1 MTRRFPLLC
10 LLTFF
15 SGILIAQQS
24 HPRIYV
30 SATQKANFLQR
41 VERSERVQAM
51 VNKLEA
57 HLQPYVDRHQSDPQW
72 ILSRM
77 QMYWKTKYTHVYVN
91 GMDFSHGEGEAPV
104 PTVRF
109 SGSRDWATDY
119 LQPELEDILPYM
131 DDERGLYLQNSTKRD
146 SAWEWTAPSE
156 TGHIIEKINREILR
170 LAEEAAFLY
179 WLKGEEKYAVF
190 AADIFLQYTE
200 GMYYREPPLTT
211 GNHRNAKLMGLQ
223 TFEVIHESVI
233 VPYTVSYDFLHA
245 WLVNHDKDLSM
256 ITAVLQKWADQEIKF
271 GVPGNNWNL
280 MQARYITY
288 LALALEQDDHYP
300 SGKGQA
306 YYFDQILNQNS
317 EKQKALVDV
326 MKLFDPQ
333 TGIWPET
340 AGYSTGVSE
349 DILEILFMIDRVQND
364 RLPDQFPIV
373 EQAILGSFE
382 YLFPHGFTVA
392 FGDAKHS
399 HLRFNALELL
409 VAHYRKYGEAEK
421 EARVT
426 GQLKKA
432 ITDNAYQR
440 QEINSLFKLF
450 LYVDELATVPP
461 AADMSAF
468 ISPFFYAPNVSWLVQ
483 RNGMDAQEG
492 MMISE
497 NASLGNHSHAN
508 GINIELYAKGM
519 VIAPDA
525 AAGVSYW
532 SKDHREYYKAFPAH
546 NTVVVDGKSNYRTM
560 MSHHAFTLNAGYP
573 LPGSKDSLI
582 SPCTFADVSFI
593 EPSTDARQQRLT
605 ATVRTSKTSGYF
617 VDIFRSARADGQDKK
632 HEYLFHSQGAPVTL
646 KDAKGKALSTS
657 ATEELSSA
665 HGDLVG
671 YDYFTDKQ
679 AVSHGEDFVA
689 QFLMPTFSESKLHL
703 NLWMKGYPGRQ
714 LFTVMAPPSRAIN
727 SASVPKV
734 LYKQKLP
741 TLVVRQTGEARN
753 RPFVSIMEA
762 FRSEEGQSIKEV
774 TYFSPK
780 TENAGFVGIAVRS
793 HQDQADYLFHD
804 EGGEQVNAIDKH
816 TFQGTFGRLSYEGTE
831 LRSLFLGNG
840 KMLESGPWKIE
851 SKEAGNTVWVEDQGD
866 QIRVHAQQPF
876 QLTMPIRNSQQDNI
890 FLESITES
898 GKQIYPGTISTHN
911 YQWIAVFDLPALD
924 PVHLSIKSDQ

>member
-1 MTRRFPLLC
+1 MTRRLLLLC
-10 LLTFF
+10 LLALF
-15 SGILIAQQS
+15 SGILSAQQS

-30 SATQKANFLQR
+30 SSTQKADFLLR
-41 VERSERVQAM
+41 VDQSERVQAM
-51 VNKLEA
+51 VSMLEA
-57 HLQPYVDRHQSDPQW
+57 HLSPYVERHQSDPQW

-119 LQPELEDILPYM
+119 LQPDLEDILPYM
-131 DDERGLYLQNSTKRD
+131 DDERGLYLQNSTKKD

-170 LAEEAAFLY
+170 LAEESAFLY

-211 GNHRNAKLMGLQ
+211 GDHKNARLMGLQ

-233 VPYTVSYDFLHA
+233 VPFTVSYDFLHA
-245 WLVNHDKDLSM
+245 WLVSHDKDFSM
-256 ITAVLQKWADQEIKF
+256 ITAVLKKWADQEIKF

-300 SGKGQA
+300 DGKGQA

-326 MKLFDPQ
+326 MKLFDPE
-333 TGIWPET
+333 TGMWPET

-349 DILEILFMIDRVQND
+349 DILEILFMIDRVQNN

-382 YLFPHGFTVA
+382 YLFPNGFTVA

-432 ITDNAYQR
+432 ITEKAYQR
-440 QEINSLFKLF
+440 DEINSLFNLF
-450 LYVDELATVPP
+450 LYVDELAAVPP
-461 AADMSAF
+461 ASDMAEF

-532 SKDHREYYKAFPAH
+532 SQDHREYYKAFPAH

-560 MSHHAFTLNAGYP
+560 MSHHAFTLNAAYP
-573 LPGSKDSLI
+573 QPGSKKRQV
-582 SPCTFADVSFI
+582 SPYTFADVSFT
-593 EPSTDARQQRLT
+593 EPSTDAQQQRLT
-605 ATVRTSKTSGYF
+605 ATIRTGKNSGYF
-617 VDIFRSARADGQDKK
+617 VDIFRSARADGKDVK
-632 HEYLFHSQGAPVTL
+632 HEYLFHSQGAPITL
-646 KDAKGKALSTS
+646 ADNKGKPLST
-657 ATEELSSA
+657 APTDELSST

-689 QFLMPTFSESKLHL
+689 QFQMPTFTESMLHL
-703 NLWMKGYPGRQ
+703 NLWMKSYPGRQ
-714 LFTVMAPPSRAIN
+714 VFTVMAPPSRAIN
-727 SASVPKV
+727 SASVPKA

-741 TLVVRQTGEARN
+741 TLLVRQPGEARN

-762 FRSEEGQSIKEV
+762 FLSDEGQSIKKV
-774 TYFSPK
+774 VYFSPK
-780 TENAGFVGIAVRS
+780 IENPGCVGIAVHS
-793 HQDQADYLFHD
+793 HETQTDYLFND
-804 EGGEQVNAIDKH
+804 ENGEQVNAFDKH
-816 TFQGTFGRLSYEGTE
+816 DFQGTFGVASY
-831 LRSLFLGNG
+831 RKDAVQALFLGAG
-840 KMLESGPWKIE
+840 KLLKSGQWKME
-851 SKEAGNTVWVEDQGD
+851 SKEENTVSVLIQAEGMFMEARHPFRLTLPLSNAYSE
-866 QIRVHAQQPF
+866 QITLVADTHAFPGKIIT
-876 QLTMPIRNSQQDNI
+876 LNSQR
-890 FLESITES
+890 F
-898 GKQIYPGTISTHN
+898 
-911 YQWIAVFDLPALD
+911 AVFELPELEG
-924 PVHLSIKSDQ
+924 LLLQFK

>member
-1 MTRRFPLLC
+1 MTRRFLFFC
-10 LLTFF
+10 LLALFF
-15 SGILIAQQS
+15 VPLPAQQS

-30 SATQKANFLQR
+30 SATQKADFLQR

-72 ILSRM
+72 MLSRM

-119 LQPELEDILPYM
+119 LQPELKDILPYM
-131 DDERGLYLQNSTKRD
+131 DDERGLYLQNSTKKD

-179 WLKGEEKYAVF
+179 WLKEEEKYAVF

-200 GMYYREPPLTT
+200 GMYYREAPQTVE
-211 GNHRNAKLMGLQ
+211 NHRNAKLMGLQ

-233 VPYTVSYDFLHA
+233 VPFTVSYDFLYP
-245 WLVNHDKDLSM
+245 WLVSHDKDFSM

-300 SGKGQA
+300 DGKGQA

-326 MKLFDPQ
+326 MKLFDPE
-333 TGIWPET
+333 TGMWPET

-349 DILEILFMIDRVQND
+349 DILEILFMIDRVQNN

-382 YLFPHGFTVA
+382 YLFPNGFTVA

-409 VAHYRKYGEAEK
+409 VAHYRKYGDTEK

-432 ITDNAYQR
+432 IADKAYQR

-450 LYVDELATVPP
+450 LYVDELADVPP
-461 AADMSAF
+461 ASDMAEF

-483 RNGMDAQEG
+483 RNGMDRQEG

-546 NTVVVDGKSNYRTM
+546 NTVVVDGKSDYRTM
-560 MSHHAFTLNAGYP
+560 LSYHAFTLDAAYP
-573 LPGSKDSLI
+573 LPGSKAKLI
-582 SPCTFADVSFI
+582 SPYTFADVSFT

-605 ATVRTSKTSGYF
+605 ATIRTGENSGYF
-617 VDIFRSARADGQDKK
+617 VDIFRSARADGKDVK
-632 HEYLFHSQGAPVTL
+632 HEYLFHSQGTPIILT
-646 KDAKGKALSTS
+646 DENGDALST
-657 ATEELSSA
+657 APTDELSSK

-671 YDYFTDKQ
+671 YDYFTNKQ
-679 AVSHGEDFVA
+679 AVSHGKDFVA
-689 QFLMPTFSESKLHL
+689 QFQMPTFTDNMLHL
-703 NLWMKGYPGRQ
+703 NLWMQGFPGRQ
-714 LFTVMAPPSRAIN
+714 VFTVMAPPSRAIN
-727 SASVPKV
+727 SASVPKS

-741 TLVVRQTGEARN
+741 TLVVRQPGEARN
-753 RPFVSIMEA
+753 RPFVSIIEA
-762 FRSEEGQSIKEV
+762 FRSEEGAGIKQV
-774 TYFSPK
+774 AYFSPK
-780 TENAGFVGIAVRS
+780 AENTGCVGIEVHS
-793 HQDQADYLFHD
+793 HEDQTDYLFND
-804 EGGEQVNAIDKH
+804 ENGEQVNAFDKH
-816 TFQGTFGRLSYEGTE
+816 DFQGRFGVVSY
-831 LRSLFLGNG
+831 RKDAVQALFLGAG
-840 KMLESGPWKIE
+840 KLLKSGQWQME
-851 SKEAGNTVWVEDQGD
+851 SKEENTVSVLIQPEGMFIEARHPFRLTLPLPNAYSE
-866 QIRVHAQQPF
+866 QITLVAGEQTFPGKIIT
-876 QLTMPIRNSQQDNI
+876 LNSQR
-890 FLESITES
+890 L
-898 GKQIYPGTISTHN
+898 
-911 YQWIAVFDLPALD
+911 AVFELPELAGIL
-924 PVHLSIKSDQ
+924 VQFK